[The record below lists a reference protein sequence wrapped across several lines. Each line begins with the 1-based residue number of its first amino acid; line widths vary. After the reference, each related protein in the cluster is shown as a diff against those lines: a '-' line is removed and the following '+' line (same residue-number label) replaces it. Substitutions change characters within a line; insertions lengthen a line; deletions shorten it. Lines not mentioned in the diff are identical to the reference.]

1 MIVAML
7 SRLMTRKEQ
16 LLLVVLAS
24 AIFVGALVLYFHDKR
39 PPTAAPSVP
48 VESDPEPLAALKNEI
63 REMEPVVAPSLADTV
78 QPTALRFPKALCVS
92 VAGAVHAPGVY
103 ELDSEARV
111 KDLIKVAKGETDEAD
126 LSDINLAAKLI
137 DGSTLVVP
145 AAPEMAAD
153 GGKLTLRSG
162 QSAAALNPP
171 QYTISGWQPLAPG
184 SATAPQAKTGSG
196 APSSGAA
203 QARPGGLIDVNT
215 ASQEE
220 LESLPGIGP
229 VTAEKIIQ
237 YRSLTPFTTVD
248 ELDNVSGIGPKKL
261 EALRPLVCVR

>member
-1 MIVAML
+1 ML

-24 AIFVGALVLYFHDKR
+24 AIFVGALVLYFHDTR
-39 PPTAAPSVP
+39 PPATEFPTH
-48 VESDPEPLAALKNEI
+48 VESDPEPLAALKNEV
-63 REMEPVVAPSLADTV
+63 REMEPIAAQSLADTV

-92 VAGAVHAPGVY
+92 VSGAVHAPGVY

-111 KDLIKVAKGETDEAD
+111 KDLIKEAKGETDEAD

-137 DGSTLVVP
+137 DGSTLVIPV
-145 AAPEMAAD
+145 AAEMAKD

-162 QSAAALNPP
+162 ESAAALNPP

-184 SATAPQAKTGSG
+184 SPTASKPKTGSG

-203 QARPGGLIDVNT
+203 QGRSGGLIDVNT

-220 LESLPGIGP
+220 LDSLPGIGP

-237 YRSLTPFTTVD
+237 YRSLTPFTCVD
-248 ELDNVSGIGPKKL
+248 DLDNVSGIGPKKL
-261 EALRPLVCVR
+261 EAVRPLITVR

>member
-1 MIVAML
+1 ML

-24 AIFVGALVLYFHDKR
+24 AIFVGALVLYFHDTR
-39 PPTAAPSVP
+39 PPADAAPPAP
-48 VESDPEPLAALKNEI
+48 VESDPEPLAALKNEV
-63 REMEPVVAPSLADTV
+63 REMEPVAAPSLADTV
-78 QPTALRFPKALCVS
+78 QPTALRFRKDLCVS

-111 KDLIKVAKGETDEAD
+111 EDLIKVAKGETDEAD

-137 DGSTLVVP
+137 DGSTLVIPV
-145 AAPEMAAD
+145 AAEMAKD

-162 QSAAALNPP
+162 ESAAALNPP
-171 QYTISGWQPLAPG
+171 QYTISGWQPLGPG
-184 SATAPQAKTGSG
+184 STTASQSKAGSG

-203 QARPGGLIDVNT
+203 QGRKGGLIDINN
-215 ASQEE
+215 ASQED

-261 EALRPLVCVR
+261 EAIRPLVTVR